1 MSAIFYPD
9 LKIVAISHI
18 KLQEYVQRGRMK
30 TLAEEIKREGMLRNP
45 PIVTNFFNNT
55 YLHLDGVNRITAVA
69 LLKYL
74 TCLVQVVDYGDPTH
88 VHLSSWSHL
97 TSVDKEH
104 VLSSI
109 RKLPAVTMKET
120 KRFDHRILFRPY
132 TICVLAFAD
141 GSVVEVSTKKS
152 FTELITRMGSIV
164 DLYADT
170 RVERVFSGSPW
181 TTESIRVRF
190 ERFPEHNL
198 FVAFPTF

>member
-1 MSAIFYPD
+1 
-9 LKIVAISHI
+9 
-18 KLQEYVQRGRMK
+18 MK
-30 TLAEEIKREGMLRNP
+30 TLAEL
-45 PIVTNFFNNT
+45 
-55 YLHLDGVNRITAVA
+55 
-69 LLKYL
+69 
-74 TCLVQVVDYGDPTH
+74 
-88 VHLSSWSHL
+88 L
-97 TSVDKEH
+97 TSRSSGKIPANLLDARKVDH
-104 VLSSI
+104 DLIVG
-109 RKLPAVTMKET
+109 AW
-120 KRFDHRILFRPY
+120 KRLIYTPGRPEGTVDRNSY

-198 FVAFPTF
+198 FVAFPTFSPQQVITLVDRGVLMPAGITRHVVYRRKLNVNLPLEYLKIIPIEQANDKL